1 MEKGKLLDASILRQ
15 PYGYDYLQR
24 YTTFACGGEKERIAL
39 EDRLEWLSSD
49 PLKAEMILWEME
61 KCRKYED
68 YIKLL
73 DIYGNYLTTVNH
85 QQRLDAVSAKLY
97 KGAAGKLASMHQKRT
112 KQLQTMKTTANNNT
126 LINHCNKAVF
136 FALVWMLFSFH
147 TFTL

>member
-1 MEKGKLLDASILRQ
+1 
-15 PYGYDYLQR
+15 
-24 YTTFACGGEKERIAL
+24 
-39 EDRLEWLSSD
+39 
-49 PLKAEMILWEME
+49 MILWEME

-126 LINHCNKAVF
+126 EVCYSTIFVPSLLNIDPNIFYSKMCKTSRITTTVIHGK
-136 FALVWMLFSFH
+136 
-147 TFTL
+147 

>member
-1 MEKGKLLDASILRQ
+1 MEKGKLSDASILRQ

-68 YIKLL
+68 
-73 DIYGNYLTTVNH
+73 
-85 QQRLDAVSAKLY
+85 
-97 KGAAGKLASMHQKRT
+97 
-112 KQLQTMKTTANNNT
+112 
-126 LINHCNKAVF
+126 
-136 FALVWMLFSFH
+136 
-147 TFTL
+147 

>member
-1 MEKGKLLDASILRQ
+1 M
-15 PYGYDYLQR
+15 
-24 YTTFACGGEKERIAL
+24 
-39 EDRLEWLSSD
+39 EWLSSD

-112 KQLQTMKTTANNNT
+112 KQLQTMKTTANNNA